1 MREYVVYIILSVVCV
16 VMCTM
21 CLCENDDDNIIF
33 TSNGD
38 IEPQITDEESQE
50 GDSDIMIVVDD
61 RGVKVDDGGLK
72 VDDVRFKVDDV
83 RFSEF
88 YGDRDNIRGNGEI

>member
-1 MREYVVYIILSVVCV
+1 
-16 VMCTM
+16 MCSA

-50 GDSDIMIVVDD
+50 GDSDIMIP
-61 RGVKVDDGGLK
+61 
-72 VDDVRFKVDDV
+72 VDDVRFKDDDVRFKDYDVRFKDDDV

-88 YGDRDNIRGNGEI
+88 YGDRDNIRGYGEI

>member
-1 MREYVVYIILSVVCV
+1 MSGYIVYILLSLVCV
-16 VMCTM
+16 VMCTA

-50 GDSDIMIVVDD
+50 SDSDIMIVVDD
-61 RGVKVDDGGLK
+61 RGLK
-72 VDDVRFKVDDV
+72 VDDD

-88 YGDRDNIRGNGEI
+88 YGDRDNIRGYGEI

>member
-1 MREYVVYIILSVVCV
+1 MSGYIVYILLSVVCV
-16 VMCTM
+16 VMYTA

-50 GDSDIMIVVDD
+50 SDSDIMIVVDD
-61 RGVKVDDGGLK
+61 RGLK
-72 VDDVRFKVDDV
+72 VDDD

-88 YGDRDNIRGNGEI
+88 YGDRDNIRGYGEI

>member
-1 MREYVVYIILSVVCV
+1 MREYVVYIILSGVCG
-16 VMCTM
+16 VMCTA

-50 GDSDIMIVVDD
+50 SDSDIVIAVDD
-61 RGVKVDDGGLK
+61 RGLK
-72 VDDVRFKVDDV
+72 VDDVRLKVDDV

-88 YGDRDNIRGNGEI
+88 YGDRDNIRGYGEI